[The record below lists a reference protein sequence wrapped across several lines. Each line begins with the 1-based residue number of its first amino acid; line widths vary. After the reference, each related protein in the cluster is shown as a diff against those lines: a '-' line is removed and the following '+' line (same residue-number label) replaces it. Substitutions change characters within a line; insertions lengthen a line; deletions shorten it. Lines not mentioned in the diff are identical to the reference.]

1 MFTGFQGSDAV
12 CNHGDGI
19 VAAECKVVL
28 YTAPSDEQLQAQNF
42 TCDTSGL
49 LCSDADNSY
58 GCHDYAVR
66 YHCITPGNTLTT
78 LYAVTCKDSKHKL
91 YNINIDIRLLSS
103 KIFKN
108 YRPHDKFAL
117 NHTSFELLAKNVA
130 DFCVI
135 ESRDLG
141 VDTALNYGE
150 AVDLCSAF
158 NMTLPKLRQR
168 EDMIYVSQNL

>member
-78 LYAVTCKDSKHKL
+78 LYAVTCKDSKHWEIVFKGTSKSVILYYRKL
-91 YNINIDIRLLSS
+91 
-103 KIFKN
+103 
-108 YRPHDKFAL
+108 
-117 NHTSFELLAKNVA
+117 SF
-130 DFCVI
+130 F
-135 ESRDLG
+135 
-141 VDTALNYGE
+141 T
-150 AVDLCSAF
+150 
-158 NMTLPKLRQR
+158 M
-168 EDMIYVSQNL
+168 